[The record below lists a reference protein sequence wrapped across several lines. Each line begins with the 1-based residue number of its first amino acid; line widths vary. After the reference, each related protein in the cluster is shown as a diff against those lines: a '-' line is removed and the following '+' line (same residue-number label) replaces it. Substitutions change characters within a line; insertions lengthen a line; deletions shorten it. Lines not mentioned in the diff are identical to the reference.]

1 MQADRYV
8 RHPKAGEG
16 TTGSNAEAPPP
27 PPQPTSW
34 RGRYALGLPEGSV
47 RALLALALFGSI
59 WGLLALRPDQP
70 LPGYLRDLLFI
81 VLGHYFAARKSA
93 PTDEARVGPPPLFL
107 PRGTIRLLLIG
118 GFVVV
123 GARLYSQGV
132 LDDFQ
137 RNPAGLTLLLVGGF
151 LLGVVAG
158 RVRRGISGDRPP
170 ARWLEDAKALVALAA
185 VGLLALLVWSPQSAA
200 ALAHVTT
207 WLTTRLGPEGPEEL
221 LAATIGF
228 YFGNRS

>member
-1 MQADRYV
+1 MSADRYV
-8 RHPKAGEG
+8 RHPKKDDSPATGE
-16 TTGSNAEAPPP
+16 TPPP
-27 PPQPTSW
+27 ETPTW
-34 RGRYALGLPEGSV
+34 RGRYALGLPEGSI
-47 RALLALALFGSI
+47 RALLALALFGTI
-59 WGLLALRPDQP
+59 WGLLALRPDQS

-81 VLGHYFAARKSA
+81 VLGHYFAARKSK
-93 PTDEARVGPPPLFL
+93 PIDEARVGPPPLFL

-151 LLGVVAG
+151 LLGVVAS
-158 RVRRGISGDRPP
+158 RIRSSLSGDRPP
-170 ARWLEDAKALVALAA
+170 ARWLEDLKALVALAA
-185 VGLLALLVWSPQSAA
+185 VGLLAVLVWSPQSAETLSDA
-200 ALAHVTT
+200 FS
-207 WLTTRLGPEGPEEL
+207 WLTARLGPEGPEEV
-221 LAATIGF
+221 LAALIGF